1 MNFITRKYD
10 VRVLTVKS
18 QISRN
23 YETQKHIVGNMK
35 IKCRKFKPLGNVDV
49 PPSYER
55 ALALTSVLLCSITT
69 HDWKTGFAH
78 KSVSRHLIVFQP
90 GLHPNRSCLKYKENL
105 HQAIACSP
113 CFALS

>member
-1 MNFITRKYD
+1 M
-10 VRVLTVKS
+10 TVFHW
-18 QISRN
+18 QDLGYVAFLPVFDFLPIVG
-23 YETQKHIVGNMK
+23 TQKHVVGNMEPFK
-35 IKCRKFKPLGNVDV
+35 MKCRKFKPLGNVDV
-49 PPSYER
+49 PLSYER

-105 HQAIACSP
+105 HQAIAC
-113 CFALS
+113 